1 MHNYHVQQYLT
12 LNGGNV
18 SLIKDAVTA
27 AGGATA
33 VAAAFGISRISI
45 YEWIDKGRVPE
56 PRVLRLAELT
66 NWKITP
72 HQLAPALYPNPRDG
86 LPV

>member
-1 MHNYHVQQYLT
+1 M
-12 LNGGNV
+12 
-18 SLIKDAVTA
+18 SLIKDAVTE

-33 VAAAFGISRISI
+33 VARAFGLSRISI

-56 PRVLRLAELT
+56 PRVLRLAALT

-72 HQLAPALYPNPRDG
+72 HQLAPALYPNPHDG
-86 LPV
+86 LPVESVR

>member
-1 MHNYHVQQYLT
+1 M
-12 LNGGNV
+12 
-18 SLIKDAVTA
+18 SLIKDAVTE
-27 AGGATA
+27 AGGATV
-33 VAAAFGISRISI
+33 VARVFDISRISI

-66 NWKITP
+66 KWKFTP

>member
-1 MHNYHVQQYLT
+1 M
-12 LNGGNV
+12 

-27 AGGATA
+27 AGGAAA
-33 VAAAFGISRISI
+33 VADALGISRISI
-45 YEWIDKGRVPE
+45 YEWIYKGRVPE

>member
-1 MHNYHVQQYLT
+1 M
-12 LNGGNV
+12 
-18 SLIKDAVTA
+18 SLIKDAVTE

-33 VAAAFGISRISI
+33 VATAFGISRISI

-66 NWKITP
+66 KWKFTP
-72 HQLAPALYPNPRDG
+72 HQIAPALYPNPRDG

>member
-1 MHNYHVQQYLT
+1 M
-12 LNGGNV
+12 
-18 SLIKDAVTA
+18 SLIKDAVTE

-33 VAAAFGISRISI
+33 GATAFGISRISI
-45 YEWIDKGRVPE
+45 YEWIEKGRVPE

-66 NWKITP
+66 KWKFTP
-72 HQLAPALYPNPRDG
+72 HQIAPALYPNPRDG